1 MAKSKKRVQLPS
13 ISTLILLVFFIS
25 FSVWA
30 FSECSARRA
39 TLRADQTAATT
50 TPRTA
55 TPPATTPAAAPALPL
70 LRRDTV
76 APPTTGTA
84 TTTPIASRL
93 YVTIDGLNLRKEPGL
108 SSPVIAKL
116 ALFDEVYYD
125 EAVTD
130 STFLVNLGKAEA
142 DEPYVRVRTKAGTRG
157 WVYGAGVN
165 YYRRANPDAQ

>member
-1 MAKSKKRVQLPS
+1 MATSKNRIALPS
-13 ISTLILLVFFIS
+13 MGTLILLVFFIS

-39 TLRADQTAATT
+39 ALREGRTPTAGPVAG
-50 TPRTA
+50 TA
-55 TPPATTPAAAPALPL
+55 TPAEAPALPRLRPDTLTAASEATPAAAPA
-70 LRRDTV
+70 
-76 APPTTGTA
+76 A
-84 TTTPIASRL
+84 ASRL

-116 ALFDEVYYD
+116 PLFDEVYYD

-165 YYRRANPDAQ
+165 YYRRANPAAQ